1 MKDLK
6 IDAPS
11 LLSTLWIYVLLNMIF
26 RDLHQFAS
34 PGFIEELMSLEVAE
48 AYVLI
53 FGIILE
59 IPIIMVVLSRILRAK
74 VNKWANIIAVGIF
87 SLSMLST
94 LAGADMDDIFFM
106 LMELLGFVAIIKI
119 AWDLPKQEQQEPT
132 ANYAQS

>member
-1 MKDLK
+1 MKELK
-6 IDAPS
+6 FDAPS
-11 LLSTLWIYVLLNMIF
+11 LLSTLWIFVLLNMIF

-59 IPIIMVVLSRILRAK
+59 IPIMRVVLSRGLKAK
-74 VNKWANIIAVGIF
+74 VIKWANIIAVGIF

-94 LAGADMDDIFFM
+94 LAEADMDDIFFM
-106 LMELLGFVAIIKI
+106 IMEVLGFIAIVKI
-119 AWDLPKQEQQEPT
+119 AWDLPRQEQYEPK
-132 ANYAQS
+132 ANYIQS

>member
-1 MKDLK
+1 MKELK
-6 IDAPS
+6 FDAPS
-11 LLSTLWIYVLLNMIF
+11 LLSTLWIFVLLNMIF

-59 IPIIMVVLSRILRAK
+59 IPIKLVVLSRVLKAK

-94 LAGADMDDIFFM
+94 LAEADMDDIFFM
-106 LMELLGFVAIIKI
+106 IMEVLGFIAIVKI
-119 AWDLPKQEQQEPT
+119 AWDLPRQEQYEPK
-132 ANYAQS
+132 ANYIQS

>member
-1 MKDLK
+1 
-6 IDAPS
+6 
-11 LLSTLWIYVLLNMIF
+11 
-26 RDLHQFAS
+26 
-34 PGFIEELMSLEVAE
+34 MSLEVAE

>member
-1 MKDLK
+1 MKELK

-34 PGFIEELMSLEVAE
+34 PGFIEDLMSLEVAE

-59 IPIIMVVLSRILRAK
+59 IPIIMVVLSRVLKAK

-94 LAGADMDDIFFM
+94 LAEADMDDIFFM
-106 LMELLGFVAIIKI
+106 IMELAGFIAIVKI
-119 AWDLPKQEQQEPT
+119 AWDLSKEEQQRQKASYFP
-132 ANYAQS
+132 S